1 LVLPSKTPR
10 TDLNGASNMA
20 FYHLHRPDDEGDLG
34 ESIAANLLKQKGYT
48 IIDQNLK
55 VNAKEIDI
63 IAGNDE
69 WIVFCEVKAR
79 TSTFARHPEEN
90 VDREKQRN
98 MVFAANA
105 YIKAHKENRKPRFDI
120 IGILL
125 HPETKEVIELTHIED
140 AFMPAQRTIH
150 ANTYSGQRRWHS
162 KANWKK
168 RR

>member
-1 LVLPSKTPR
+1 
-10 TDLNGASNMA
+10 MA
-20 FYHLHRPDDEGDLG
+20 FFHLHRPDDEGDLG
-34 ESIAANLLKQKGYT
+34 ETIAANLLRQKGYT

-55 VNAKEIDI
+55 VGPKEIDI

-105 YIKAHKENRKPRFDI
+105 YIKVHKEERKPRFDI
-120 IGILL
+120 IGVLL
-125 HPETKEVIELTHIED
+125 HPETNEVLELNHIED
-140 AFMPAQRTIH
+140 AFMPQQRTIH
-150 ANTYSGQRRWHS
+150 AKTYSGERKWHT
-162 KANWKK
+162 KATWKK